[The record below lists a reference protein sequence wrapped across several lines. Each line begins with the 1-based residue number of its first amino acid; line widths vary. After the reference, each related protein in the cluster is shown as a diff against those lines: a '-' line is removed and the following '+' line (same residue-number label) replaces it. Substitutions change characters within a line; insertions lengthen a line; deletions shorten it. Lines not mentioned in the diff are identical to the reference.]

1 MKKVLVVQSRS
12 SPDGVE
18 REQNKFRR
26 AIGKSAEIEF
36 LSALDERLAWTYP
49 DEFLK
54 DRSGVVFGGSAD
66 FDFHGGRSE
75 KDPARLIAMIILP
88 RPKLIITYALAEKV
102 PILGICFG

>member
-1 MKKVLVVQSRS
+1 MRKILVVQSRS

-18 REQNKFRR
+18 REQSNFRR

-49 DEFLK
+49 DELLK
-54 DRSGVVFGGSAD
+54 GRSGVIFGGSAD

-75 KDPARLIAMIILP
+75 KDPARSSSSPM
-88 RPKLIITYALAEKV
+88 RSPKKSPSSAYASV
-102 PILGICFG
+102 INS